1 MSVTREA
8 SRSEREVEM
17 IHSAV
22 YAIFKAL
29 SLGPINGA
37 LSLLFS
43 ASHSSKKKYTLSDMN
58 YIYISP
64 DWRDQQ
70 LLQLLW

>member
-1 MSVTREA
+1 MAVTRGA
-8 SRSEREVEM
+8 YCSEREVEM

-37 LSLLFS
+37 LSLLVS
-43 ASHSSKKKYTLSDMN
+43 ASHSSSEKKLSDMN